1 MRSYAALR
9 SLLLAMLLGCALA
22 APASA
27 YAAVPSAAGVTAAA
41 QPGSAVRPTAVA
53 GPAPTTRLT
62 SVAPTRVIDTRTAL
76 GGPKG
81 PVAAGSTTTVQVG
94 GKGGVPASGVTA
106 VVLNV
111 TVAGPSAA
119 GYLTAY
125 ATGST
130 RPGTSDL
137 MFSAG
142 QAVANQ
148 TVTRVD
154 TSGRVSVYVSTA
166 TQFFADVAGY
176 YATGGSYKPV
186 TPTRLLDT
194 RTTHTV
200 AAGSTTS
207 VRTTGVAGVPST
219 GVGAVVLTVTV
230 VAPATSGYLIAYP
243 AGATRPSSSNV
254 NFVAGRA
261 AAGTTF
267 ARVGSGGA
275 VALYSSA
282 AAHLLVDVV
291 GWLPTSADFTS
302 VAPTRLVD
310 TRSGIGTPR
319 GRVPAGGSLTVQV
332 TGVGGVPTT
341 GINAVELGVT
351 AVGPS
356 AGGYL
361 TTYPAGS
368 SRPTSSTLN
377 YVQGQAIANSVTAKV
392 GTGGKISIFSSAQ
405 IDLLVDV
412 QGYFRYP
419 LTGVVSAW
427 GMGAS
432 GQLGNGS
439 SPTSSTAPVR
449 VSSLSGI
456 TGIAAGEA
464 TGYALRADGTVW
476 AWGDGGSG
484 QLGDGGSLDGT
495 NVASVPR
502 QVVGLTGVTS
512 VAAGY
517 FSGYALRGDGTV
529 WAWGSGYHGELGN
542 GSGNSSSTPAQV
554 SGVHGVVAISAGWDT
569 AYALASDGSVWAW
582 GDGFYGQIPGTTEG
596 SATPVKVTG
605 ISNVASIVGGGRSV
619 LALTSDT
626 GVWVWGDNSVGQL
639 ATNSPDPYVT
649 VPTRIPGYTADA
661 VAASSVDGYAIR
673 GGGVSAQGQGAGG
686 GIGYGSTADSW
697 IPQSVLNVSNVL
709 SIAASDNS
717 AYARMSNGT
726 VAAWGDN
733 NYGQLGSAGPADS
746 ASTPVIVTGISGATA
761 IAAGGRSAY
770 AITP

>member
-22 APASA
+22 APTMA
-27 YAAVPSAAGVTAAA
+27 YAASMSAALSHPSGTAR
-41 QPGSAVRPTAVA
+41 PAVVA

-62 SVAPTRVIDTRTAL
+62 SVAPTRVIDTRTGL

-81 PVAAGSTTTVQVG
+81 AVAAGSTTTAKVG
-94 GKGGVPASGVTA
+94 GTGGVPTSGVAA
-106 VVLNV
+106 VVLNITV
-111 TVAGPSAA
+111 TGATAS
-119 GYLTAY
+119 GYLIAY

-130 RPGTSDL
+130 RPGTSNIT
-137 MFSAG
+137 FSAG
-142 QAVANQ
+142 QTVANQ
-148 TVTRVD
+148 SVTPVD
-154 TSGRVSVYVSTA
+154 ASGRVSVYLSTS
-166 TQFFADVAGY
+166 TQFFADVSGY
-176 YATGGSYKPV
+176 YATGGSYHPV

-194 RTTHTV
+194 RKTHTV
-200 AAGSTTS
+200 AAGSTTT
-207 VRTTGVAGVPST
+207 VPVTGVAGVPSS
-219 GVGAVVLTVTV
+219 GVGAVILNITV

-254 NFVAGRA
+254 NFVVGRA
-261 AAGTTF
+261 AVGTTF
-267 ARVGSGGA
+267 ARVGTGGA
-275 VALYSSA
+275 VSIYTSA
-282 AAHLLVDVV
+282 TTHLLVDIA
-291 GWLPTSADFTS
+291 GWLPTSADYTG
-302 VAPTRLVD
+302 VTPTRLVD
-310 TRSGIGTPR
+310 TRSGTGAPR
-319 GRVPAGGSLTVQV
+319 ARVPAGGTLTVQV
-332 TGVGGVPTT
+332 TGVGGVPTA

-361 TTYPAGS
+361 TTYPAGG
-368 SRPTSSTLN
+368 SRPGSSTLN
-377 YVQGQAIANSVTAKV
+377 YPQGQAVANSVTAKV
-392 GTGGKISIFSSAQ
+392 GAGGKVSIFSSAQ
-405 IDLLVDV
+405 TDLLVDV

-427 GMGAS
+427 GAGFS
-432 GQLGNGS
+432 GQLGNGA
-439 SPTSSTAPVR
+439 SPTSSSATVR
-449 VSSLSGI
+449 VSALSGV

-476 AWGDGGSG
+476 AWGDGGAG
-484 QLGDGGSLDGT
+484 ELGDGGSLDGSDVT
-495 NVASVPR
+495 TVPR
-502 QVVGLTGVTS
+502 QVLGLTGVTS

-529 WAWGSGYHGELGN
+529 WAWGSGFHGELGN

-554 SGVHGVVAISAGWDT
+554 TGLPGIVAISAGWDT
-569 AYALASDGSVWAW
+569 AYALASDGTVWAW
-582 GDGFYGQIPGTTEG
+582 GDGYYGQIPGTTEG
-596 SATPVKVTG
+596 ASTPVKVTG

-639 ATNSPDPYVT
+639 ALNSPDPYVT

-661 VAASSVDGYAIR
+661 VAASGVDGYAIR

-686 GIGYGSTADSW
+686 GIGYGSTADSRV
-697 IPQSVLNVSNVL
+697 PQSVLNVSNVL

-726 VAAWGDN
+726 IAAWGDN
-733 NYGQLGSAGPADS
+733 SYGELGSAGPTDS
-746 ASTPVIVTGISGATA
+746 ASTPVVVTGITGATA
-761 IAAGGRSAY
+761 VAAGGRSAY